1 MQGSAAPDSM
11 PERRERGRRLAVFE
25 ALELNNRMLPM
36 SEACERNKEPILA
49 VLRTCFAECLHV
61 LEIGSGTGQ
70 HAVYFARHLTHL
82 TWHPTEQLSFLPDLT
97 ARVQQEG
104 TPNLRAPTVLDVRQ
118 SVWPVQSVD
127 AVFTANTLHI
137 MSWPEVVATYRGIGG
152 VLAPGG
158 VLGVYGPF
166 RYAGEYTSDSN
177 RAFDRMLQERDP
189 RSGLRDVD
197 AVKELAASYGL
208 ELVADHDLPAFN
220 RLLIFAKEPLEKRLE
235 R

>member
-1 MQGSAAPDSM
+1 M
-11 PERRERGRRLAVFE
+11 
-25 ALELNNRMLPM
+25 ELNNQMLPM

-97 ARVQQEG
+97 ARAQLEG
-104 TPNLRAPTVLDVRQ
+104 PPNLRAPTVLDVRQ

-127 AVFTANTLHI
+127 AIFTANTLHI
-137 MSWPEVVATYRGIGG
+137 MSWPEVMATYRGIGG

-197 AVKELAASYGL
+197 ALKELAASYGL

-220 RLLIFAKEPLEKRLE
+220 RLLIFAKEPLQP
-235 R
+235 